1 MSDYV
6 PPGLG
11 RVLEDLIS
19 KHVGGGKPPTA
30 LEIHYRHAE
39 RTRRLMAQMQKD
51 APPTPP
57 AFTKPKD
64 PLRKEK
70 AQRKGKAGIGRKAY
84 EWAVANQKSATDAA
98 KQFGINPLLI
108 HSHKRHY
115 GLHPLVDARV
125 TSGKCKRVR
134 RRNEEV
140 KQACRAAYELAI
152 IKALDPRDAAHKF
165 GLTYQSLIRF
175 CVRNKLTLPDPKS
188 RQDS

>member
-19 KHVGGGKPPTA
+19 KHVGKGKPPTA
-30 LEIHYRHAE
+30 LDVHYRHAE
-39 RTRRLMAQMQKD
+39 QTRRLMAQMQKD

-70 AQRKGKAGIGRKAY
+70 STRKGKAGVGRQAY
-84 EWAVANQKSATDAA
+84 EWAVANRKSATDAA

-140 KQACRAAYELAI
+140 KQACRAAYDLARSG
-152 IKALDPRDAAHKF
+152 AMHPRDAAHKF
-165 GLTYQSLIRF
+165 GLTYQSVIRF
-175 CVRNKLTLPDPKS
+175 CVRNKLPLPVIKT
-188 RQDS
+188 RQES

>member
-30 LEIHYRHAE
+30 LEIHYRNAE
-39 RTRRLMAQMQKD
+39 QTRRLMAQMQKD

-57 AFTKPKD
+57 VFTKPKD

-70 AQRKGKAGIGRKAY
+70 SQRKGKAGVGRQAY
-84 EWAVANQKSATDAA
+84 EWAVANGKSATEAA

-125 TSGKCKRVR
+125 TDGKCMRVR

-140 KQACRAAYELAI
+140 KKACRAAYELALSG
-152 IKALDPRDAAHKF
+152 AMHPRDAAHKF
-165 GLTYQSLIRF
+165 GLTYQSVIRY
-175 CVRNKLTLPDPKS
+175 CVRNKLALPATKT
-188 RQDS
+188 RQES

>member
-11 RVLEDLIS
+11 RVLEDLITKHTGGS
-19 KHVGGGKPPTA
+19 KPQTA

-39 RTRRLMAQMQKD
+39 QTRRLMAQMQTD
-51 APPTPP
+51 TPV
-57 AFTKPKD
+57 FTKPKE
-64 PLRKEK
+64 PERKQK
-70 AQRKGKAGIGRKAY
+70 TTRKGKAGVGRQAY
-84 EWAVANQKSATDAA
+84 EWAVANRKSATEAA

-140 KQACRAAYELAI
+140 KQACRAAYDLAMSG
-152 IKALDPRDAAHKF
+152 AMHPRDAAHKF
-165 GLTYQSLIRF
+165 GLTYQSIIRF
-175 CVRNKLTLPDPKS
+175 CVRNKLALPQLKT
-188 RQDS
+188 RQES

>member
-19 KHVGGGKPPTA
+19 KHVGKEKTPTA
-30 LEIHYRHAE
+30 LDVHYRHAE
-39 RTRRLMAQMQKD
+39 QTRRLMAAMQGQQ
-51 APPTPP
+51 PPEPAYPKRQPQGRLPKTP
-57 AFTKPKD
+57 
-64 PLRKEK
+64 RKWN
-70 AQRKGKAGIGRKAY
+70 AGVGRQAY
-84 EWAVANQKSATDAA
+84 DWAVANRKSATEAA

-115 GLHPLVDARV
+115 GLPPLVDARV

-140 KQACRAAYELAI
+140 KQACRAAYDLARSRVMH
-152 IKALDPRDAAHKF
+152 PRDAAHKF
-165 GLTYQSLIRF
+165 GLTYQSVIRF
-175 CVRNKLTLPDPKS
+175 CVRNKLPLPQLKT
-188 RQDS
+188 RQES